1 MLRRDKTPLHEQLL
15 AQGAPEAPLPKEAEG
30 PAAPGVGR
38 RRAIT
43 IGFAVSSALLALHS
57 LVYIPVVGIWLAPV
71 AIIGLNLWF
80 RRQRRRLAPARRRWV
95 IGGVRGAFLVW
106 CAVALAAL
114 VLVALGGFQR
124 DDRILLLVVFLILAT
139 LGAGQAAIARRQPR
153 R

>member
-1 MLRRDKTPLHEQLL
+1 
-15 AQGAPEAPLPKEAEG
+15 LP
-30 PAAPGVGR
+30 PQ
-38 RRAIT
+38 
-43 IGFAVSSALLALHS
+43 SALLALHS

-80 RRQRRRLAPARRRWV
+80 RRQRRRLAPARRRSV

-124 DDRILLLVVFLILAT
+124 GDRILLLVVFLILAT